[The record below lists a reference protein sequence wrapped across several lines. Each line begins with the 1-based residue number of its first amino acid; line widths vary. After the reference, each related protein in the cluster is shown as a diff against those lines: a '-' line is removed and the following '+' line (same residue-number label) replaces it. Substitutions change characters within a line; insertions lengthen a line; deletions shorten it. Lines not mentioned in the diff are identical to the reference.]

1 MYFSTIIDRFLLI
14 ITLLLLHAD
23 FLTAQD
29 DCNLNTFTIEE
40 QFFNDE
46 IVAFYLGAI
55 NINTGSSNVLLFDY
69 LVQSSDNLNCYNNP
83 DISLF
88 LHFKISIYS
97 PQLGFNAFEE
107 FLNSTFK
114 LSDISSMLRFRN
126 TDMNFDTNSIPG
138 AESQRLEYTLGGN
151 SSDQD
156 VQTIINL
163 IMQSGKIPNG
173 SYIFDAILTSD
184 ESGEDIIGQVS
195 KKIDVYEP
203 QYININSPGG
213 SLSDTLN
220 TVVYNPY
227 PVFSWESDNCTAS
240 NCNIG
245 IRVCEFNPNYHSNLS
260 DAIESNSLL
269 PVDQSVQYFPLD
281 STATSFQYPILA
293 AESLLEGKYY
303 VWQLKRSYQTTVGEE
318 SLYSDIFVFKIHSF
332 QGSSPISSTNLE
344 VIKGILGENQYRSFF
359 GTNGELRSYTS
370 DISVITLDGEE
381 IPISQLYEILS
392 KIEESKI
399 NILEVKSE

>member
-1 MYFSTIIDRFLLI
+1 MYFSAKIDRFLLI
-14 ITLLLLHAD
+14 IIHLFLYVD
-23 FLTAQD
+23 FLIAQD
-29 DCNLNTFTIEE
+29 NCNLNTFTIEE

-114 LSDISSMLRFRN
+114 LSDISSVLRFRN

-151 SSDQD
+151 SSEQD

-184 ESGEDIIGQVS
+184 ELGEDIIGQVS

-227 PVFSWESDNCTAS
+227 PVFTWESDNCTVS

-332 QGSSPISSTNLE
+332 QLSSTVNSTNLE

-359 GTNGELRSYTS
+359 GTNGELSSYTS
-370 DISVITLDGEE
+370 DISLITLDGVE
-381 IPISQLYEILS
+381 IPISQLYDILS
-392 KIEESKI
+392 KIEQSKI
-399 NILEVKSE
+399 NILEVKSD

>member
-1 MYFSTIIDRFLLI
+1 MYFSTIIDRFLVI
-14 ITLLLLHAD
+14 IIHLFLYAD
-23 FLTAQD
+23 FLVAED
-29 DCNLNTFTIEE
+29 NCNLNTFTIEE

-55 NINTGSSNVLLFDY
+55 NINTGSSNILLFDY
-69 LVQSSDNLNCYNNP
+69 LVQSSDNLNCYNNS
-83 DISLF
+83 DINLY

-97 PQLGFNAFEE
+97 PQLGFNSFEE
-107 FLNSTFK
+107 FLNSTFN
-114 LSDISSMLRFRN
+114 LYDISSAIRFRN

-156 VQTIINL
+156 VQTIVNL

-184 ESGEDIIGQVS
+184 EPGEDIIHQVS

-227 PVFSWESDNCTAS
+227 PVFNWESDNCTSS

-269 PVDQSVQYFPLD
+269 PVDQSVQYFALD
-281 STATSFQYPILA
+281 STATSFQYPLLA

-318 SLYSDIFVFKIHSF
+318 SLYSNIFVFKIHSF
-332 QGSSPISSTNLE
+332 QDSSPIISTNLE
-344 VIKGILGENQYRSFF
+344 VIKGILGEDQYRSFF

-370 DISVITLDGEE
+370 EISVIRLDGEE

-392 KIEESKI
+392 KIEQNQV
-399 NILEVKSE
+399 NILDVKSE

>member
-14 ITLLLLHAD
+14 IIHLFLYAD
-23 FLTAQD
+23 FLIAGD
-29 DCNLNTFTIEE
+29 NCNLNTFTIEE
-40 QFFNDE
+40 QFFNEE

-69 LVQSSDNLNCYNNP
+69 LVQSTDNLNCYNNS
-83 DISLF
+83 DINLF

-97 PQLGFNAFEE
+97 PQLGFNSFEE
-107 FLNSTFK
+107 FLNSSFK
-114 LSDISSMLRFRN
+114 LSDISSVLRFRN

-156 VQTIINL
+156 VQTIVNL

-184 ESGEDIIGQVS
+184 EFAEDIIDQVS

-227 PVFSWESDNCTAS
+227 PVFNWESDNCTSS

-269 PVDQSVQYFPLD
+269 PVDQNFQYFALD

-332 QGSSPISSTNLE
+332 QQSSPISSTNLE

-370 DISVITLDGEE
+370 EISIITLDGEE

-392 KIEESKI
+392 KIEQSQI